1 MFGVFSFFMGF
12 LDFLLPKR
20 KPKHEL
26 KWPLPEM
33 RLTVPLEDA
42 EKTVGALK
50 KAHAR
55 FASGGEFIDIV
66 HAKQYAEGVFA
77 YFIMRTDKKTEKE
90 TLFADAYMLQEDER
104 LGIEV
109 SASYSVI
116 EDLEKLGFK
125 KSLEREVT
133 EWRFF
138 YATIRVAVFDI
149 PGLGA
154 FLEIALP
161 QTKFE
166 KAREASEKTAF
177 ALLAK
182 LGFKKEEVIP
192 TDVITLQLLSQKQA
206 EEQEQ
211 PQAKSQAR
219 GGREGKKKSFGGDFK
234 LGG

>member
-1 MFGVFSFFMGF
+1 MGL
-12 LDFLLPKR
+12 LDFLKLKKKTR
-20 KPKHEL
+20 HEL

-33 RLTVPLEDA
+33 RLTVPLEDC
-42 EKTVGALK
+42 EKTVGELK
-50 KAHAR
+50 RAHAR
-55 FASGGEFIDIV
+55 FVSGGEFVDVV

-77 YFIMRTDKKTEKE
+77 YFIIRTDKKTEKE
-90 TLFADAYMLQEDER
+90 TLFADAYMLQEEER
-104 LGIEV
+104 LGVEV

-125 KSLEREVT
+125 KAFERDVT

-138 YATIRVAVFDI
+138 YATIRAAVFEI
-149 PGLGA
+149 AGFGS

-182 LGFKKEEVIP
+182 LGFKKEEAIP
-192 TDVITLQLLSQKQA
+192 TDVITLQLLTQKQA
-206 EEQEQ
+206 EEEK
-211 PQAKSQAR
+211 AKSQAR
-219 GGREGKKKSFGGDFK
+219 NTSEKRAGFSGEFK
-234 LGG
+234 LGD

>member
-1 MFGVFSFFMGF
+1 MPDVFSFFMAF

-33 RLTVPLEDA
+33 RLTVPIEDA
-42 EKTVGALK
+42 EKVVGDLK

-55 FASGGEFIDIV
+55 FASGGEFLDVI

-90 TLFADAYMLQEDER
+90 TLFADAYMLQEEER
-104 LGIEV
+104 LGVEV
-109 SASYSVI
+109 TASYSVI

-125 KSLEREVT
+125 KSLERDVT
-133 EWRFF
+133 EWRFL
-138 YATIRVAVFDI
+138 YATIRAAVFEVA
-149 PGLGA
+149 GLGS

-192 TDVITLQLLSQKQA
+192 TDVITLQLLSQRQA

-211 PQAKSQAR
+211 AQARGQAR
-219 GGREGKKKSFGGDFK
+219 GGKEKKKSFGGEFK

>member
-1 MFGVFSFFMGF
+1 MDFF
-12 LDFLLPKR
+12 LPRR

-33 RLTVPLEDA
+33 RLTVPIEDC

-55 FASGGEFIDIV
+55 FVSGGEFVDVI
-66 HAKQYAEGVFA
+66 HAKQYAEGVYA
-77 YFIMRTDKKTEKE
+77 YFIMRTEKKTEKE
-90 TLFADAYMLQEDER
+90 TLFADAYMLQEEER
-104 LGIEV
+104 LGVEV

-133 EWRFF
+133 EWRFL
-138 YATIRVAVFDI
+138 YATVRAAVFDV
-149 PGLGA
+149 LGFGS

-177 ALLAK
+177 ALVAK
-182 LGFKKEEVIP
+182 LGFKKEDIIP

-206 EEQEQ
+206 EE
-211 PQAKSQAR
+211 AR
-219 GGREGKKKSFGGDFK
+219 SKALGGKGEKKKGFGGDFK